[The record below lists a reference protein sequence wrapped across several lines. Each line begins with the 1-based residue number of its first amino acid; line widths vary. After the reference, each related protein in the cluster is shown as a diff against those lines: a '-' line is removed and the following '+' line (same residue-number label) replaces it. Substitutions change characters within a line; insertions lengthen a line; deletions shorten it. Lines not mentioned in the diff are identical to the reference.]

1 MEVTTLL
8 IAFATIFATIF
19 FAELGDKTQLMVI
32 SLSTKYRKLDVFV
45 GAILGFTI
53 VNGVTIFIGCSLS
66 EFTPDFVTLIGGII
80 FIIFGIATIITK
92 GSNDE
97 EEKVEKQK
105 EKRGI
110 GLISSFSLV
119 FLAELGDKTQIA
131 SLILAI
137 TYKAFLEVFLSVI
150 LSLGAVTIIGIIV
163 GRSIKQYIKPK
174 PLRILSGSL
183 FIILGILTILL

>member
-1 MEVTTLL
+1 MPVEVTTLL
-8 IAFATIFATIF
+8 IAFATIF

-45 GAILGFTI
+45 GAILGFI
-53 VNGVTIFIGCSLS
+53 LVNGVTIFIGTSLS
-66 EFTPDFVTLIGGII
+66 EFTPDFVIFIGGII
-80 FIIFGIATIITK
+80 FIIFGIVTILSK
-92 GSNDE
+92 SNNVE
-97 EEKVEKQK
+97 EEKVETQE
-105 EKRGI
+105 EKKGV

-150 LSLGAVTIIGIIV
+150 LSLSAVTIIGILV
-163 GRSIKQYIKPK
+163 GRSMKQYIRPK
-174 PLRILSGSL
+174 PLRILSGCL
-183 FIILGILTILL
+183 FIILGVLTILL

>member
-1 MEVTTLL
+1 VEVTTLL
-8 IAFATIFATIF
+8 IAFATIF

-45 GAILGFTI
+45 GAILGFI
-53 VNGVTIFIGCSLS
+53 LVNGVTIFIGTSLS
-66 EFTPDFVTLIGGII
+66 EFTPDFVIFIGGII
-80 FIIFGIATIITK
+80 FIIFGIVTILSK
-92 GSNDE
+92 SNNVE
-97 EEKVEKQK
+97 EEKVETQE
-105 EKRGI
+105 EKKGV

-150 LSLGAVTIIGIIV
+150 LSLSAVTIIGILV
-163 GRSIKQYIKPK
+163 GRSMKQYIRPK
-174 PLRILSGSL
+174 PLRILSGCL
-183 FIILGILTILL
+183 FIILGVLTILL

>member
-1 MEVTTLL
+1 MPVEVTTLL
-8 IAFATIFATIF
+8 IAFATIF

-45 GAILGFTI
+45 GAILGFI
-53 VNGVTIFIGCSLS
+53 LVNGVTIFIGTSLS
-66 EFTPDFVTLIGGII
+66 EFTPDFVIFIGGII
-80 FIIFGIATIITK
+80 FIIFGIVTILSK
-92 GSNDE
+92 SNNVE
-97 EEKVEKQK
+97 EEKIENQEEKK
-105 EKRGI
+105 GI

-150 LSLGAVTIIGIIV
+150 LSLSAVTIIGILV
-163 GRSIKQYIKPK
+163 GRSMKQYIRPK
-174 PLRILSGSL
+174 PLRILSGCL
-183 FIILGILTILL
+183 FIILGVLTILL

>member
-1 MEVTTLL
+1 LPVEVTTLL
-8 IAFATIFATIF
+8 IAFATIF

-45 GAILGFTI
+45 GAILGFI
-53 VNGVTIFIGCSLS
+53 LVNGVTIFIGTSLS
-66 EFTPDFVTLIGGII
+66 EFTPDFVIFIGGII
-80 FIIFGIATIITK
+80 FIIFGIVTILSK
-92 GSNDE
+92 SNNVE
-97 EEKVEKQK
+97 EEKIENQEEKK
-105 EKRGI
+105 GI

-150 LSLGAVTIIGIIV
+150 LSLSAVTIIGILV
-163 GRSIKQYIKPK
+163 GRSMKQYIRPK
-174 PLRILSGSL
+174 PLRILSGCL
-183 FIILGILTILL
+183 FIILGVLTILL